1 MARFA
6 YLFLGAAFGGVA
18 DAFRL
23 PSLPRAHLIVTD
35 DVQRN
40 RVASPTSNKSVR
52 NRKNELRLLL
62 SKIDDD
68 ADAGFAEEIAL
79 MDADLAREVDEAL
92 SLAQDALAIEDS
104 PDEEDIDEIANMLL
118 MKPPVAPPPLPL
130 PPMDEPPASVISLSL
145 EGGAVGDTQPL
156 PPESPPPADAISF
169 GEILQKK
176 TAEEIERVKNL
187 IFGIQEELVETE
199 ASTEKEEETADVLK
213 KEIEGN
219 IQERQAMVK
228 RIEQEF
234 AAEKELLVAQME
246 TASDELK
253 VVMDQ
258 SAQNITES
266 KSKGTQ
272 GEKELISRM
281 NSFKAAIDKVTAE
294 IIEINSD
301 QEKIKRSKQSMLDK
315 VIDEGKQKLAR
326 FKKSF
331 DVDVDYAKQI
341 NADLAR
347 RADEAESKVRGV
359 FDKINQMRTERV
371 SLQQQIVDVE
381 TNALKEIASL
391 ESELEQDDERYA
403 AALQMER
410 DRLDEVID
418 VAYQAYAINVCE
430 KIKNRQAIEA
440 DYKEKL
446 RPANLQIIVAKEK
459 QEARVKEYLDKLEEK
474 HKKERI
480 AIYQDKFEAISAI
493 RKQMNAELAIEYAKI
508 EETHKIMRPKI
519 DAVHEQTAQ
528 VKADFEKEMAKKR
541 QLAKEEEEDILQ
553 EIEGVRV
560 DMTDKIKI
568 QRRLNEEKKAAYLED
583 INEKISDSEV
593 ELRQAWRE
601 QAGIKKSTDEVSA
614 KRDLVIDDVVEKQ
627 ALIDSYE
634 SDRKNFRK
642 SLRLTAKV
650 AREKIGSKTRRLL
663 RRNKKDA
670 PR

>member
-1 MARFA
+1 
-6 YLFLGAAFGGVA
+6 
-18 DAFRL
+18 
-23 PSLPRAHLIVTD
+23 
-35 DVQRN
+35 
-40 RVASPTSNKSVR
+40 VASPTSNKSVR

-130 PPMDEPPASVISLSL
+130 PPMDEPPASVISLSLEGGAVGDTQPLPPESLPPMDDPPASVISLSL